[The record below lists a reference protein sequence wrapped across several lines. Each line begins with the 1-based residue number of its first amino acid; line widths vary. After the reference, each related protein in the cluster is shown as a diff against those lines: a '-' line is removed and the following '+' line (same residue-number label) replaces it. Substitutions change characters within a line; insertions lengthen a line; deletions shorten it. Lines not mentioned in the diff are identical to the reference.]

1 MFHNLY
7 WTQDLLLL
15 LLLFKQTSL
24 KRSFETEEKG
34 INIQKLKVYIERRKH
49 LNEYFLL
56 FYFVKYFW
64 FSLFFFNWLNRKF
77 MFNLKFHVRSEKLCT
92 DFRKILWHFEWVL
105 LEFLICDI
113 VLVKDWMRLIISQNQ
128 WEIVTCIKMVLAKN
142 LNRETYYHR

>member
-34 INIQKLKVYIERRKH
+34 INIQTLKVYIERRKH

-56 FYFVKYFW
+56 FYFVKYF
-64 FSLFFFNWLNRKF
+64 
-77 MFNLKFHVRSEKLCT
+77 
-92 DFRKILWHFEWVL
+92 
-105 LEFLICDI
+105 
-113 VLVKDWMRLIISQNQ
+113 
-128 WEIVTCIKMVLAKN
+128 
-142 LNRETYYHR
+142 

>member
-34 INIQKLKVYIERRKH
+34 INIQKLKVYIERRKY

-56 FYFVKYFW
+56 FYFVKYF
-64 FSLFFFNWLNRKF
+64 
-77 MFNLKFHVRSEKLCT
+77 
-92 DFRKILWHFEWVL
+92 
-105 LEFLICDI
+105 
-113 VLVKDWMRLIISQNQ
+113 
-128 WEIVTCIKMVLAKN
+128 
-142 LNRETYYHR
+142 